1 MAILTPETIFTHDI
15 LGRYVCN
22 TFAEAKNSGP
32 FDVIII
38 GGGTFGLTLAQD
50 LFERSRPLGPAI
62 KPGNYR
68 ILVLEGGPFTLQE
81 HMQDLPS
88 MNLAS
93 PGPVQGDQTTLL
105 DILPAPRMLNTGN
118 ALPAT
123 RTELLMSGLDKQTIF
138 ENWGLPWK
146 SSIRFGGLAY
156 CLGGRS
162 LYFGGWSPRY
172 LATEM
177 EPAPADPLKSGFPW
191 PQVVVDDLKTRY
203 FLEGARQTGAS
214 TSNDYIAG
222 KMHNFFREKLINMY
236 PTIPNFVPLNELP
249 DYATEAPEDMGQ
261 GIQDI
266 ISGAIPPPYVNF
278 KDSLLL
284 DAPLAVQILSRPG
297 FFPFNKFSS
306 VPLGIDAARRA
317 FGDAN
322 DKLGNTDK
330 RLMIVPNCHVKG
342 LRTRTYTVATGAA
355 VQEIDGIFVRSK
367 DTGDD
372 FLDLSGFVVQGG
384 QQRRPMVI
392 LAMGAIESARMALLT
407 PGVATAP
414 NGGIVGNNLMVHL
427 RKNSQFTVPIPAG
440 LVPLLKDLELTA
452 LLVRCRAKV
461 NGAFVHYHFQISAS
475 AMPAGS
481 GAGSSDNLL
490 FQSVPDLDNIRHFE
504 DTTPGEINVSI
515 RAVGEILPNPQNSV
529 IVPTAPG
536 QVDLLDE
543 ALVPRASV
551 TIVPRTSAP
560 NDVESQVM
568 NLMNQG
574 IDFLA
579 RNLFGATPGPNYT
592 PPTDPS
598 QKPDGLGTTFHES
611 GTLRMGEDPA
621 KSVVDPDSQF
631 HSVTNLYAGDAAVL
645 PTCGS
650 ANPVMNGVAIR
661 RRLARRLVPEGDAG
675 QPLRHFVQYPL
686 QVPPPPSG
694 TVITLFDGKSFADW
708 RMAGRGTFHVI
719 DGALQSVP
727 SFDLGMLWCTKPM
740 PQNYLLEL
748 EFFIRTFQ
756 TNSGIF
762 VRFKN
767 PDGVLAP
774 DGTPF
779 SNPAWSA
786 VYGGFEIQIDNTGA
800 GQPTPGMAIH
810 RTGAVYAVSYPGN
823 PSEIAGFP
831 AATPGDFVSP
841 QDATVLGWNQYR
853 IEVSNNVI
861 QVMLNGVATAKYTIP
876 DPAVV
881 HFPAPYDQSRGRFS
895 ATEPTFVGLQSY
907 SNYSYTTAFRNIRVT
922 VL

>member
-1 MAILTPETIFTHDI
+1 MALTTQDTSFTHDI
-15 LGRYVCN
+15 LGRYFCN
-22 TFAEAKNSGP
+22 TFAEAKNSGT
-32 FDVIII
+32 FDVIIV

-50 LFERSRPLGPAI
+50 LFERSRPLGTAI

-68 ILVLEGGPFTLQE
+68 VLVLEGGPFTLPE
-81 HMQDLPS
+81 HVQDLPS
-88 MNLAS
+88 FNLAS
-93 PGPVQGDQTTLL
+93 PGPVQADRTTLQ
-105 DILPAPRMLNTGN
+105 DTPSGPRMLGAGN

-123 RTELLMSGLDKQTIF
+123 RLELIMSALDKLAVF
-138 ENWGLPWK
+138 ENWGMPWN

-172 LATEM
+172 LVTEM
-177 EPAPADPLKSGFPW
+177 ETAPSDPIKSAFPW
-191 PQVVVDDLKTRY
+191 PQTVVDDLKMRY

-214 TSNDYIAG
+214 TSNDFIAG
-222 KMHNFFREKLINMY
+222 RMHDFFRQKLFNLY
-236 PTIPNFVPLNELP
+236 TTIPNVVPISELP
-249 DYATEAPEDMGQ
+249 DYATEAPEDIGQ

-266 ISGAIPPPYVNF
+266 LSGAVPLPYVGF
-278 KDSLLL
+278 QDGLRL

-306 VPLGIDAARRA
+306 VPLGMDASRRA
-317 FGDAN
+317 FADAK
-322 DKLGNTDK
+322 DKIGNSDK
-330 RLMIVPNCHVKG
+330 RLMVVPECHVKG
-342 LRTRTYTVATGAA
+342 LRTRTYTLATGAT

-372 FLDLSGFVVQGG
+372 FLDLSGPVQGNT
-384 QQRRPMVI
+384 QRRPMVI
-392 LAMGAIESARMALLT
+392 LALGAIESARVALLT
-407 PGVATAP
+407 PGVASAP

-427 RKNSQFTVPIPAG
+427 RKNSTFSVTIPLTLA
-440 LVPLLKDLELTA
+440 LNDLELTV
-452 LLVRCRAKV
+452 LLVRCRTKV
-461 NGAFVHYHFQISAS
+461 KGAFVHYHFQISAS
-475 AMPAGS
+475 ALPAGS
-481 GAGSSDNLL
+481 GAGSSDALL

-504 DTTPGEINVSI
+504 QTAPGEVDVSI

-529 IVPTAPG
+529 TVPTTPG
-536 QVDLLDE
+536 QVDLDE
-543 ALVPRASV
+543 TLVPRA
-551 TIVPRTSAP
+551 TATLVPRVSAG
-560 NDVESQVM
+560 NDIESQVM
-568 NLMNQG
+568 SLMNQG

-579 RNLFGATPGPNYT
+579 QNLFGATPGPKYT
-592 PPTDPS
+592 PAANVN
-598 QKPDGLGTTFHES
+598 PDGLGTTFHES
-611 GTLRMGEDPA
+611 GTLRMGEDPLR
-621 KSVVDPDSQF
+621 SVVNPDGQF
-631 HSVTNLYAGDAAVL
+631 HFVTNLYSGDAAVL

-650 ANPVMNGVAIR
+650 ANPLMNGVAMR

-675 QPLRHFVQYPL
+675 QPLRRFVQYPPPAT
-686 QVPPPPSG
+686 PPPTG
-694 TVITLFDGKSFADW
+694 TVITLFDGTSFANW
-708 RMAGRGTFHVI
+708 RMSGRGTFHVI

-727 SFDLGMLWCTKPM
+727 SFDLGMLWCTIPM
-740 PQNYLLEL
+740 PQSYRLEL
-748 EFFIRTFQ
+748 EFFLRTFQ

-767 PDGVLAP
+767 PDGVLAS

-786 VYGGFEIQIDNTGA
+786 VFSGFEIQIDNTGA

-823 PSEIAGFP
+823 PSEIPGFP

-853 IEVSNNVI
+853 IDISNNVI
-861 QVMLNGVATAKYTIP
+861 RVVLNGVNTARYTIP

-881 HFPAPYDQSRGRFS
+881 HFPPPYDQSRGRFP
-895 ATEPTFVGLQSY
+895 ATEPTFVGLQAY
-907 SNYSYTTAFRNIRVT
+907 SNYSFTTGFRNIRVT

>member
-1 MAILTPETIFTHDI
+1 MAITTEDTSFTHDI
-15 LGRYVCN
+15 LGRYLCN
-22 TFAEAKNSGP
+22 TFAEAKNSGT
-32 FDVIII
+32 FDVIIV
-38 GGGTFGLTLAQD
+38 GGGTFGLTLAED
-50 LFERSRPLGPAI
+50 LFERSRPLGATI

-68 ILVLEGGPFTLQE
+68 ILVLEGGPFTLPE
-81 HMQDLPS
+81 HVQDLPS

-93 PGPVQGDQTTLL
+93 PGPVQADPATLQ
-105 DILPAPRMLNTGN
+105 DTPSGPRMLSAGN

-123 RTELLMSGLDKQTIF
+123 RLELIMSGLDKQAVF
-138 ENWGLPWK
+138 ENWGMPWN

-177 EPAPADPLKSGFPW
+177 ETAPADPVKSAFPW
-191 PQVVVDDLKTRY
+191 PQTVADDLNKRY

-222 KMHNFFREKLINMY
+222 TMHNFFREKLFNMY
-236 PTIPNFVPLNELP
+236 TTIPNFVPLNELP
-249 DYATEAPEDMGQ
+249 DYVTEAFEDQGQ
-261 GIQDI
+261 HIQDVKN
-266 ISGAIPPPYVNF
+266 GKIPPDYAGF
-278 KDSLLL
+278 LDSLRL

-317 FGDAN
+317 FGDAK
-322 DKLGNTDK
+322 DKLSNTDK
-330 RLMIVPNCHVKG
+330 RLMIVPDCHVKG
-342 LRTRTYTVATGAA
+342 LRTRTYLLATGAT

-372 FLDLSGFVVQGG
+372 FLDLSGAVQGNT
-384 QQRRPMVI
+384 QRRPLVI

-407 PGVATAP
+407 PGVTSAP
-414 NGGIVGNNLMVHL
+414 NGGLVGNNLMVHL
-427 RKNSQFTVPIPAG
+427 RKNSQFTVTIPPG
-440 LVPLLKDLELTA
+440 LTLNDLELTA

-475 AMPAGS
+475 ALPTGS

-504 DTTPGEINVSI
+504 DTAPGEIDVSI

-529 IVPTAPG
+529 TVPTAPG
-536 QVDLLDE
+536 PVDVDE
-543 ALVPRASV
+543 ALVPRA
-551 TIVPRTSAP
+551 TATLVPRTSVA
-560 NDVESQVM
+560 NDIESQVM

-579 RNLFGATPGPNYT
+579 QNLFGAIPGSKYIPAANV
-592 PPTDPS
+592 P
-598 QKPDGLGTTFHES
+598 PDGLGTTFHES
-611 GTLRMGEDPA
+611 GTLRMGEAPA
-621 KSVVDPDSQF
+621 KSVVNPDSQF
-631 HSVTNLYAGDAAVL
+631 HFVTNLYAGDAAVL

-650 ANPVMNGVAIR
+650 PGPVMNGVAIR

-675 QPLRHFVQYPL
+675 QPLRPFVQYP
-686 QVPPPPSG
+686 PTPRPTG
-694 TVITLFDGKSFADW
+694 TVITLFDGKSFANW
-708 RMAGRGTFHVI
+708 RMSGRGTFHVI

-727 SFDLGMLWCTKPM
+727 SFDLGMLWSTIPM
-740 PQNYLLEL
+740 PKNYVLEL
-748 EFFIRTFQ
+748 ECFIRTFQ

-762 VRFKN
+762 VRFEN
-767 PDGVLAP
+767 PDRVLAP

-786 VYGGFEIQIDNTGA
+786 VYSGFEIQIDNTGA
-800 GQPTPGMAIH
+800 GQPSPGMAIH

-823 PSEIAGFP
+823 PSEILGFP

-853 IEVSNNVI
+853 IEVSNDVI
-861 QVMLNGVATAKYTIP
+861 KVALNGTNTAQYTIP
-876 DPAVV
+876 NPAVV
-881 HFPAPYDQSRGRFS
+881 HFPAPYDQNRGRFP